1 MKQLTENKKLKTIV
15 IVLIILA
22 GIIMVAVKGFNFDLK
37 YKNAQS
43 VELYL
48 QKEFNDDDIKSITN
62 EVFGKQKVM
71 IQKVEVY
78 EISVLITTSSISDE
92 QKNDLITKIN
102 EKYETE
108 LKAEDINVNEVA
120 HTQGR
125 DIIKPYVEPFLIA
138 IIATLIYMGVRYYK
152 LSIIKVELKTI
163 FSLALAQI
171 ILFSVIAIT
180 RIPVG
185 RITIPMVIVIYLLTL
200 YGITTNLEK
209 SLAEKKEKDE
219 K

>member
-15 IVLIILA
+15 IILIILA

-78 EISVLITTSSISDE
+78 ENSVLITTSSISDE

-171 ILFSVIAIT
+171 ILLKLIPLSKKVLLIVSIAILSKLFVSLKW
-180 RIPVG
+180 IKIIFLVLVP
-185 RITIPMVIVIYLLTL
+185 INLL
-200 YGITTNLEK
+200 K
-209 SLAEKKEKDE
+209 
-219 K
+219 

>member
-15 IVLIILA
+15 IILIILA

-78 EISVLITTSSISDE
+78 ENSVLITTSSISDE

-125 DIIKPYVEPFLIA
+125 DIIKPYIQSFAIVTA
-138 IIATLIYMGVRYYK
+138 IILVYFMIRYYK
-152 LSIIKVELKTI
+152 QNPLKVLIQSIGII
-163 FSLALAQI
+163 GLAQI
-171 ILFSVIAIT
+171 LLLGIMVIA
-180 RIPVG
+180 RIPVS
-185 RITIPMVIVIYLLTL
+185 IATIPLVLLVYMISTYICTSRFEKNIVEQK
-200 YGITTNLEK
+200 N
-209 SLAEKKEKDE
+209 
-219 K
+219 

>member
-15 IVLIILA
+15 IILIILA

-78 EISVLITTSSISDE
+78 ENSVLITTSSISDE

-108 LKAEDINVNEVA
+108 LKAEDINVNEAA

-209 SLAEKKEKDE
+209 SLAEKKEKEE